1 MPRGVPRRIVGKD
14 LAKSFDTPVLRRTAC
29 RSQAT
34 DRRWLDAC
42 HCPAERAG
50 RALVNALRAEAEL
63 LGATIDGE
71 TEIVSHTPGND
82 GDQQMT
88 LECLFGDVDIRIR
101 VTVLRET
108 AGSSVVVTI
117 DQRKR

>member
-1 MPRGVPRRIVGKD
+1 VLSAVDCTGGPLGGE
-14 LAKSFDTPVLRRTAC
+14 ADTMWSYEVWTL
-29 RSQAT
+29 
-34 DRRWLDAC
+34 
-42 HCPAERAG
+42 HCPAEPDG

-71 TEIVSHTPGND
+71 TEIVSHNPGND

-88 LECLFGDVDIRIR
+88 LECQFGDVDIRIR

-108 AGSSVVVTI
+108 GGSSVVVTI
-117 DQRKR
+117 DQRKG